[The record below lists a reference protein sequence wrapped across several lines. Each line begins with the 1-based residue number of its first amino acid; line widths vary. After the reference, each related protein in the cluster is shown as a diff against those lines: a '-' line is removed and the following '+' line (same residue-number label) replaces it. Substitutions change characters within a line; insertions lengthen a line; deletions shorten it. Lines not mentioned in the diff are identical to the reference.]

1 MACRAGLVRTLA
13 FGPEQTPAVQSR
25 DATLPEGEEYLMT
38 TLAGLEVKPSEDM
51 TRIEAVCEHQRG
63 LIYVVPAE
71 RSWVCTPD
79 SMPAHAL
86 AGFFRELVA
95 LKSPEV
101 EELMRQWGLYY
112 RQLPAPQDTET
123 VE

>member
-1 MACRAGLVRTLA
+1 
-13 FGPEQTPAVQSR
+13 
-25 DATLPEGEEYLMT
+25 MT

-51 TRIEAVCEHQRG
+51 TRIQVACEHQRG

-71 RSWVCTPD
+71 RSWVCSTE

-95 LKSPEV
+95 RKDPAV
-101 EELMRQWGLYY
+101 EDLMKQWGLYY
-112 RQLPAPQDTET
+112 RQLPALQESESTE
-123 VE
+123 